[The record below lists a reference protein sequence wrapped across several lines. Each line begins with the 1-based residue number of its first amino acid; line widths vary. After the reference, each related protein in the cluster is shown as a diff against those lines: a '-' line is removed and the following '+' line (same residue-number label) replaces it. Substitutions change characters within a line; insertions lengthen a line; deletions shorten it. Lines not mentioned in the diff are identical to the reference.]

1 MHVDSSVTRQ
11 AVYCAWLFLIIS
23 YNHILY
29 IITGWSIYMYD
40 YTDLVNSI
48 HISIMF
54 DETLW
59 GFNMTIDSTV
69 V

>member
-1 MHVDSSVTRQ
+1 
-11 AVYCAWLFLIIS
+11 
-23 YNHILY
+23 
-29 IITGWSIYMYD
+29 MYD

-59 GFNMTIDSTV
+59 GFNMTPISTV